1 MLSDK
6 EKRNCAEL
14 LQLIP
19 QDQLLSLKDTVT
31 NKSIEVRSRNEAV
44 RAIVSYSESPEQ
56 LLHRRKIKRDLLF
69 QYLARNNV
77 IITPTATKTDLIQ
90 RVLQFWGIEVA
101 TNVQWEDEEDI
112 KVSVHVKPKDE
123 IQLLAEQFCTWF
135 FNLLNSHHPLK
146 TSSPVEGWG
155 PQHFWADT
163 QLRMEYHTPD
173 LHQEE
178 YEGPE
183 LVSQRLLAIVK
194 NDLLIFNPNI
204 AADGVKGKK
213 DPHGLVAVL
222 VCGTVHRQE
231 KCLGMFEQCFCLVS
245 NPAKHNNYKIK
256 STNLR
261 IRGREVMGIPRLEA
275 GSDDLLP
282 ITA

>member
-6 EKRNCAEL
+6 EKRCCAEL

-31 NKSIEVRSRNEAV
+31 NKAIDVRSRNEAV
-44 RAIVSYSESPEQ
+44 RAIVSYSESAEQ
-56 LLHRRKIKRDLLF
+56 LLRRRKIKRDLLF
-69 QYLARNNV
+69 QYLAGKNV
-77 IITPTATKTDLIQ
+77 IITPTAAKVDLIQ

-101 TNVQWEDEEDI
+101 TKVQWEEEEDI
-112 KVSVHVKPKDE
+112 RVPVKPKDE
-123 IQLLAEQFCTWF
+123 IQQLAEQFCTWF
-135 FNLLNSHHPLK
+135 FNLLNSHHPLR
-146 TSSPVEGWG
+146 TSPPAEGWG
-155 PQHFWADT
+155 PQHFWADS

-173 LHQEE
+173 LHQEQHQ
-178 YEGPE
+178 GAQ

-194 NDLLIFNPNI
+194 DDQLVFNPNI

-231 KCLGMFEQCFCLVS
+231 NCLGVFEQCFCLVAD
-245 NPAKHNNYKIK
+245 PAKQNNYKVK

-261 IRGREVMGIPRLEA
+261 IRGKEVMGIPRLEA
-275 GSDDLLP
+275 GSDELLP